1 MTRAAQR
8 CFQNC
13 SFSEICGYGL
23 KYPENALTYLLG
35 HRGMTSSITLPL
47 FITNLISDVQYKFR
61 NVSSDDLNV
70 ADAVLACL
78 EA

>member
-1 MTRAAQR
+1 
-8 CFQNC
+8 
-13 SFSEICGYGL
+13 
-23 KYPENALTYLLG
+23 
-35 HRGMTSSITLPL
+35 MTSSIMVPL
-47 FITNLISDVQYKFR
+47 FITNLISDVQLKFR